1 MWIFHESL
9 SRVCTVIAVLTV
21 DFDQTVSLI
30 AIEQFHPLTIGNEVW
45 VENSLEVAY
54 CADLKFLVK
63 PLFA

>member
-1 MWIFHESL
+1 
-9 SRVCTVIAVLTV
+9 VIAVLTV